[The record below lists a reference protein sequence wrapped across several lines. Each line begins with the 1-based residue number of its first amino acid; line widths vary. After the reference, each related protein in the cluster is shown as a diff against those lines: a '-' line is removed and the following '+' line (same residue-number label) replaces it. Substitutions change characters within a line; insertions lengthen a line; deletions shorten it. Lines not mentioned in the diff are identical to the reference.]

1 MRKVASRR
9 LAGGAARF
17 AWRKVWL
24 AVTAGALLDIATAG
38 DARAQFVL
46 PDAEFRETITRFTGD
61 TGRTLDLGVP
71 ESDSYTAN
79 HVGGGHSSA
88 VSTNVRIT
96 SLLSPSFSGPILTI
110 SGNALNS
117 GPNAVGFSSANAK
130 AEVTYYFRVLAPPSV
145 VSIPTILPV
154 KWSLHVNVPN
164 QGLTPLN
171 QQVNGGVAQVR
182 VDAMVRPLA
191 NPNAVNGTDQTLQI
205 LNAGEGFPG
214 PFKIGEFT
222 EADTELLTIDAR
234 NFNNSGEYYRVD
246 LELAG
251 FASRSTSAGNSNRN
265 GTALFDAMLDPIPE
279 VDPSY
284 PDAASVTFELS
295 DNIAVVPEPSS
306 TLQLAIGACAVVL
319 LRRRRTR
326 GVRTSWTLGP
336 MTGSTSIPPR

>member
-9 LAGGAARF
+9 FAGGAARF
-17 AWRKVWL
+17 AWRKFGL
-24 AVTAGALLDIATAG
+24 AVTAGVLLDIATAG
-38 DARAQFVL
+38 DVRAQFVL

-61 TGRTLDLGVP
+61 TGPTLDLVVP

-110 SGNALNS
+110 SGNAFNS

-130 AEVTYYFRVLAPPSV
+130 AEVTYYFRVLAHPSV

-154 KWSLHVNVPN
+154 RWSLHVNVPD
-164 QGLTPLN
+164 QGLTPLS

-182 VDAMVRPLA
+182 VDARVRPIA
-191 NPNAVNGTDQTLQI
+191 NPNAVNGTDQI
-205 LNAGEGFPG
+205 LESLSSGEGFPG

-234 NFNNSGEYYRVD
+234 NFNNSGEYYRVS

-265 GTALFDAMLDPIPE
+265 GTALFDAMLDPIPQ

-284 PDAASVTFELS
+284 PDAASVTLELS

-306 TLQLAIGACAVVL
+306 TLQMAIGAAALVL
-319 LRRRRTR
+319 LRRRRSAVSVRAGLSTR
-326 GVRTSWTLGP
+326 
-336 MTGSTSIPPR
+336 